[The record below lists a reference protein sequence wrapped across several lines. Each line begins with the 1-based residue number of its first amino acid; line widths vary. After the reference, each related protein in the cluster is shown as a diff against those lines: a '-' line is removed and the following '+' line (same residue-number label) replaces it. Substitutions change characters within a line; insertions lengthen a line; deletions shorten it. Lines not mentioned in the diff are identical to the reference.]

1 MPDEVARVVKI
12 AIGTTDTMALMRVEA
27 LVATADVTNSAIV
40 PKTVDTAT
48 PTDLI
53 AEAHR

>member
-12 AIGTTDTMALMRVEA
+12 AIGATDTMAHMRVEA